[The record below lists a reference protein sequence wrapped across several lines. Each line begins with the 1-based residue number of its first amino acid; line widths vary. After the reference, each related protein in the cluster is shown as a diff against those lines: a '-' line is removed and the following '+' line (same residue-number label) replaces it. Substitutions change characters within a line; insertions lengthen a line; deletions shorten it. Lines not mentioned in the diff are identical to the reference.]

1 MKKECKL
8 SKLALEALY
17 IIISGSRRV
26 GKEEKMEG
34 GPSLMLGLP
43 LATSVGQNQ
52 GNTGNLFLFTR
63 GRVQGC
69 QEASWILAALKECA
83 V

>member
-1 MKKECKL
+1 
-8 SKLALEALY
+8 
-17 IIISGSRRV
+17 
-26 GKEEKMEG
+26 MEG